1 MQNTTPLFPGF
12 HLSILRRKPRSAS
25 QKLADEIKEIKQKSF
40 SELADYFSNIVPTTS
55 LIKSTSGSMS
65 RNRIFSK
72 ENTFWAFF
80 SQVLDA
86 DGGCQEVIRKLQA
99 VAAMSAK
106 PMPSSSTSGY
116 CQARKKLP

>member
-12 HLSILRRKPRSAS
+12 HLSTLRRKPRSAS

-40 SELADYFSNIVPTTS
+40 SELADYFSDIVPTTS

-80 SQVLDA
+80 SQVLDT

-106 PMPSSSTSGY
+106 PMPIIFD
-116 CQARKKLP
+116 L